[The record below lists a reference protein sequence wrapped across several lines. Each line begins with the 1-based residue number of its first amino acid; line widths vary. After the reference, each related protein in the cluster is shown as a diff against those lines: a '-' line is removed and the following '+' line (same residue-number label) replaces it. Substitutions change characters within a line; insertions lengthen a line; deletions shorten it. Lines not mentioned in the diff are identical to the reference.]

1 MAWSSMPSHFADLRA
16 DWIFYQTRH
25 FIAPQVWYL
34 TTLDPD
40 RQAFT
45 LRLGAGP
52 AFSFLLPAE
61 AARYYPGLS
70 DAFEQFSKD
79 FEIHPGWSF
88 RLGLEYRPEFARFL
102 RFGAE
107 YLFLI
112 DSVTTFASELSNGA
126 LDYIDRSGNFL
137 LFAGVRL

>member
-1 MAWSSMPSHFADLRA
+1 MPSHFADLRA

-102 RFGAE
+102 R
-107 YLFLI
+107 
-112 DSVTTFASELSNGA
+112 
-126 LDYIDRSGNFL
+126 
-137 LFAGVRL
+137 